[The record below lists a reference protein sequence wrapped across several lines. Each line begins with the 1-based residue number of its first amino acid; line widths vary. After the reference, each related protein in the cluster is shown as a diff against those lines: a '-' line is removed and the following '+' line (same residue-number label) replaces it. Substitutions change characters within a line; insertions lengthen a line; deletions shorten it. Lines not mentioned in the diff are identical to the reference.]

1 MPMEFC
7 STPEDSGVDSLRQDS
22 LATADGFWL
31 PYGSAEFAGWS
42 WQPMALVPVYV
53 SDMHYA
59 GAFVSCNEFGAVVYA
74 HADAFQVDSS
84 EEATTENVTESEN
97 RYAGTS
103 PAFETPEVD
112 AEKCSCQI
120 LQADALDD
128 DTLDVHDGVSFVS
141 SDASTAVAPARHRRS
156 RRAGKAKVV
165 MAEVASRIPILE
177 SPGLD
182 EISLTEAMKNE
193 LSHDLEAG
201 GDAMIAA
208 LSNVRNSVL
217 TFAFE
222 PFGCRLV
229 QLALDVA
236 DSSHRQ
242 ALAKKMI
249 GHVVEAVSSPHANF
263 VIQKLIEV
271 LPMSVVSFVAE
282 ELSPYAAEAARHRF
296 ACRVLCRLVE
306 HHSSTCTN
314 STSTLIDELLLDAE
328 KLVHHNFA
336 RHVLQLVL
344 DHGSVDHQ
352 QRIVRAIRN
361 DLFRNAKSRYA
372 SYIVE
377 DALKRCGA
385 AERDM
390 IAADLLSDSD
400 EFVKLAMHESGCH
413 VAKAVIMSS
422 GSFAD
427 IARKLLISRAS
438 ELQSDKYGQRLLE
451 GCLAKH
457 DLLGEAR
464 RAYD

>member
-1 MPMEFC
+1 
-7 STPEDSGVDSLRQDS
+7 
-22 LATADGFWL
+22 
-31 PYGSAEFAGWS
+31 
-42 WQPMALVPVYV
+42 MALVPVYV

-59 GAFVSCNEFGAVVYA
+59 GSFVSCNEFGAVVYA
-74 HADAFQVDSS
+74 HADAFQAFAPCSSSTFFDPNANSVLVAPAIQRPVDSS
-84 EEATTENVTESEN
+84 EEATTENVAESEN

-112 AEKCSCQI
+112 AEKCSCQG

-128 DTLDVHDGVSFVS
+128 DTLDVHDAVSFVS

-177 SPGLD
+177 SPVPD
-182 EISLTEAMKNE
+182 EISLTEDMKNE

-208 LSNVRNSVL
+208 LSKVRNSVL

-242 ALAKKMI
+242 ALAKEMI

-271 LPMSVVSFVAE
+271 LPMSAVSFVAE

-344 DHGSVDHQ
+344 EHGSVDHQ
-352 QRIVRAIRN
+352 QRIVKAIRN

-377 DALKRCGA
+377 DALKSCCI
-385 AERDM
+385 AERDT

-413 VAKAVIMSS
+413 VAKAVVMSS

-427 IARKLLISRAS
+427 IARHLLISRAS
-438 ELQSDKYGQRLLE
+438 ELQSAKYGQRLLE

-457 DLLGEAR
+457 DLPTNNSLE
-464 RAYD
+464 D